1 MWWIVFVVVILAL
14 LVGGLFLVQRE
25 IGRKNWVM
33 VGVYSAIL
41 LAYFVIGHIVLESMG
56 EVFLKTK

>member
-1 MWWIVFVVVILAL
+1 MWWIVFVVVILAI

-33 VGVYSAIL
+33 IDCFGEYGRGV
-41 LAYFVIGHIVLESMG
+41 F
-56 EVFLKTK
+56 